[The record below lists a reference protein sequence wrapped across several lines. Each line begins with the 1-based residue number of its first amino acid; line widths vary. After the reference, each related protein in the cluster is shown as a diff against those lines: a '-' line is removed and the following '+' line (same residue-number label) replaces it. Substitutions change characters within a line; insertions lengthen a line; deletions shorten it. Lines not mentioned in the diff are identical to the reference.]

1 MARYQLILAYDGTGF
16 FGFQRQ
22 GNTRTVQQELEE
34 ALKQVGW
41 QGETILFAGRTDTG
55 VHASGQVAVADL
67 EWKHSTEKLKA
78 ALNAKLPQDVA
89 VSEVNLADADFHP
102 RYDALSRTYIY
113 SIVTTPE
120 RDPLKDRF
128 AWRLWPR
135 LDEEKLLQ
143 AALLLPGT
151 HDFSAFGRA
160 MKPGSST
167 VRTVLKSEWHP
178 MENGWKYCIEANAF
192 LYHMVRRIV
201 FVQVQVARGKMDL
214 DGLRLGL
221 NEQAAM
227 KPGLAPARG
236 LNLWQVTYPRSKQEH
251 WSREIVN
258 DDVA

>member
-1 MARYQLILAYDGTGF
+1 MARYQLKLAYDGTEF

-22 GNTRTVQQELEE
+22 GSTRTVQQVLEE
-34 ALKQVGW
+34 ALAQVGW
-41 QGETILFAGRTDTG
+41 QESTLLFAGRTDTG

-67 EWKHSTEKLKA
+67 EWKHSTEKLKT

-89 VSEVNLADADFHP
+89 VSEVALADVDFHP

-113 SIVTTPE
+113 SIVHTPE

-135 LDEEKLLQ
+135 LDEEKLFQ
-143 AALLLPGT
+143 AASLLPGT

-167 VRTVLKSEWHP
+167 VRTVLKSEWRP
-178 MENGWKYCIEANAF
+178 IENGWEYCVEANAF

-201 FVQVQVARGKMDL
+201 FIQVQVARGKMDL
-214 DGLRLGL
+214 SAMRLGID
-221 NEQAAM
+221 EQAAM

-236 LNLWQVTYPRSKQEH
+236 LNLWQVTYPRSKQAN
-251 WSREIVN
+251 WLRETVN